1 MMSIAVNMASGTLIG
16 GLVNRFITSLGDPAW
31 KQNGKRCVSMKQKP
45 LISTSGLSIGYT
57 HKKKLSTIVSENLNL
72 ELMPGELV
80 CLIGPNGAGKSTLI
94 RTLIGMQPSLKGDI
108 FLAGRHL
115 DDFTAIEKARVLSVV
130 LTSQVNIAHFKAFD
144 VAALGR
150 YPYTGWSGTLSEEDR
165 KIVSFSLAS
174 VGATELSSRYMS
186 ELSDGEKQKVMI
198 ARGLAQDPSVLVLDE
213 PTAFLDLPHKIEIMR
228 ILRLLSR
235 HPGRAVLLS
244 IHDLDIAMRTADRI
258 WLFNKNGD
266 FFSGAPEDLVLQG
279 VFGSAFEMGGVH
291 FDTEKGTFII
301 PPEKKGEA
309 KITGNNAVERIWTTH
324 ALERAG
330 YEISSNGSA
339 SITIDIEKD
348 GEKICWKYMNDSVE
362 RNFFSIAEM
371 IHHLNSINEN
381 CNHEKHRPVGLIDQ
395 EFNDSINTEVYF
407 S

>member
-1 MMSIAVNMASGTLIG
+1 
-16 GLVNRFITSLGDPAW
+16 
-31 KQNGKRCVSMKQKP
+31 MKKAP

-57 HKKKLSTIVSENLNL
+57 HKNKPTTVISEDLDL
-72 ELMPGELV
+72 DLMPGELV

-94 RTLIGMQPSLKGDI
+94 RTLIGMQPPISGEISLT
-108 FLAGRHL
+108 GRSL
-115 DDFTAIEKARVLSVV
+115 CDFTAMEKARVLSVV
-130 LTSQVNIAHFKAFD
+130 LTSQINISHFKAFD
-144 VAALGR
+144 VVSLGR
-150 YPYTGWSGTLSEEDR
+150 YPYTGWAGTLSENDR
-165 KIVSFSLAS
+165 EIVSSSLSS
-174 VGATELSSRYMS
+174 VGANKLSSRYMS

-258 WLFNKNGD
+258 WLFNKNGE

-291 FDTEKGTFII
+291 FDNVKGTFII

-309 KITGNNAVERIWTTH
+309 VLKGSDEIEIIWTTH

-330 YEISSNGSA
+330 FRVRKDRS
-339 SITIDIEKD
+339 TDIEIEIVNN
-348 GEKICWKYMNDSVE
+348 GVGTCWKYKNDGIE
-362 RNFFSIAEM
+362 QEFFCIADM
-371 IHHLNSINEN
+371 IHFLNRLHEGYNPEKRPSI
-381 CNHEKHRPVGLIDQ
+381 KHMNQ
-395 EFNDSINTEVYF
+395 EPDKAMLTEANLT
-407 S
+407 